1 MASNLTSTN
10 TKIVGNSYTNENIET
25 LQQQVN
31 KANESLKQFNTTAA
45 TDEELRKRAESEYNP
60 SYNAQIQEQ
69 ESAKQTAA
77 STRDEALSALDRQ
90 YARDAESLGRQYDT
104 QRVTA
109 NNTMLARGFNNSSL
123 AAAFLNQVETER
135 NRALNNLQAERTAS
149 ETSAQNTYNNAV
161 AAANAAIGRLN
172 TDRETNIDAR
182 YQALKEAEQA
192 RVLQAQQAQN
202 QVTQYLTDLMLQIEQ
217 LRQQGYDQYLNQQQL
232 AYEMGGSGGGSSG
245 GGSSGGG
252 SSSAGSAKSAATTG
266 TSSSLADRYNNRMS
280 SAVSNVA
287 GGIQNA
293 ITSFGNLLSKA
304 VSGATK
310 QQTGGGS
317 GSLNAATN
325 TAKKFAQSAK
335 K

>member
-45 TDEELRKRAESEYNP
+45 TDDELRKRAESEYNP

-77 STRDEALSALDRQ
+77 TTRDEALSALDRQ

-104 QRVTA
+104 QRATA

-149 ETSAQNTYNNAV
+149 ETSAQNAYNNAV
-161 AAANAAIGRLN
+161 TAANAAIGRLN

-217 LRQQGYDQYLNQQQL
+217 LRQQGYEQYLNQQQL
-232 AYEMGGSGGGSSG
+232 AYEMGDSGSGGSSG
-245 GGSSGGG
+245 GGSGT
-252 SSSAGSAKSAATTG
+252 AGSTTSAATTG
-266 TSSSLADRYNNRMS
+266 VSSSLADRYNNSLSSKAS
-280 SAVSNVA
+280 SAAS
-287 GGIQNA
+287 GIQNA
-293 ITSFGNLLSKA
+293 VSSVGNLLSKL
-304 VSGATK
+304 VSSAATK
-310 QQTGGGS
+310 KTSGS
-317 GSLNAATN
+317 GSVNAATN
-325 TAKKFAQSAK
+325 TARRFTQSAMK
-335 K
+335 